1 MLVLSGGTGTPKLL
15 MGLKELLKPEE
26 LCVVVNTAEDIFISG
41 NYISPDVDSVLY
53 TLADMIDEKR
63 WWGIKG
69 DRTLTHDFLIAM
81 GIKEMLRVG
90 DKDRAVH
97 IFRSELLRKGAK
109 LSQATQALAES
120 LGVEQRVVPMTDDI
134 VSTMVST
141 SEGVMHFQDFWVGR
155 GGVPEVLSLFFAG
168 MDAALPCQSF
178 LDLLEKEDTI
188 LIGPSNPVTS
198 IGPILALQGVRE
210 RLRDKKVIAVSP
222 FIGNKPR
229 SGPAAKFMAA
239 CGVPASDEGVRALLG
254 KVDLFVVDKKSSY
267 RGECQRMSTLMR
279 TRKEC
284 VKVAKELLA
293 LIKGAG
299 ETQS

>member
-26 LCVVVNTAEDIFISG
+26 LCVVVNTAEDLCISG
-41 NYISPDVDSVLY
+41 GYISPDIDSVLY

-69 DRTLTHDFLIAM
+69 DKTLTHDFLITM
-81 GIKEMLRVG
+81 GIKEKLQVG

-97 IFRSELLRKGAK
+97 IFRSELLGRGVK
-109 LSQATQALAES
+109 LSMATKTLAES
-120 LGVEQRVVPMTDDI
+120 LGVKQRVVPMTDDI

-155 GGVPEVLSLFFAG
+155 RGRPEVLALFFAG
-168 MDAALPCQSF
+168 LDAALPCQAF

-210 RLRDKKVIAVSP
+210 RLQDKKVIAVSP

-239 CGVPASDEGVRALLG
+239 CGAPPGDEGVRALLG

-267 RGECQRMSTLMR
+267 RGECLRMSTLMR
-279 TRKEC
+279 TRREC
-284 VKVAKELLA
+284 VKVAKELLE
-293 LIKGAG
+293 LIQDAVK
-299 ETQS
+299 TRI